1 MGFCFGWWKIV
12 SLDLFVG
19 FDGGSHLGWDRVDL
33 GFEGFVGQRERIVDC
48 VDFFGTVLGLICL
61 VDYYAIDC
69 SGMNWMD
76 DLNKSWL

>member
-1 MGFCFGWWKIV
+1 
-12 SLDLFVG
+12 VG

-69 SGMNWMD
+69 SGMN
-76 DLNKSWL
+76 